1 MTSQCIL
8 SLLLETD
15 GTREPLL
22 RNMNSNLFTLDF
34 ASGTDN
40 VIGVSSYDNVG
51 NQMID
56 GPRLNLHIPKGISAR
71 FLASSL

>member
-1 MTSQCIL
+1 
-8 SLLLETD
+8 
-15 GTREPLL
+15 
-22 RNMNSNLFTLDF
+22 MNSNLFILDF